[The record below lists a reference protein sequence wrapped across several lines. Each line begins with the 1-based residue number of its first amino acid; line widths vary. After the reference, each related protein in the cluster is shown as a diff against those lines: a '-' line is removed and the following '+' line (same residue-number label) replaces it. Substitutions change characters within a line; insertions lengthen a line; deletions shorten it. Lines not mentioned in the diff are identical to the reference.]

1 MNLLSEWNPFVCRGL
16 TVFLAPQKYKLSL
29 IISKATGML
38 LRLLSRFSCVCLC
51 ATPQTAAHV
60 YKVYLNQ

>member
-16 TVFLAPQKYKLSL
+16 TVFPAPQKYKLSL

-38 LRLLSRFSCVCLC
+38 LLCRFSRVRLC
-51 ATPQTAAHV
+51 ATPQTAAHL